1 MAQPQRGV
9 AYTFTIG
16 LFDVANPGRFKT
28 TPTLAAGDCTLSK
41 DGGALTNLA
50 TLPVET
56 PAGSGLVL
64 VSLSASEMTAD
75 KLSVKWS
82 DPDLEWSDGHYW
94 FDVPVSTL
102 DNLAAAV
109 KNALADALLQRDWTA
124 VTGEAA
130 RSLLNACRF
139 LRNKWTVTGTT
150 LHVTKEDDATDAW
163 QAALTT
169 DGAALPVVASDPA

>member
-1 MAQPQRGV
+1 MPTPQYGV

-16 LFDVANPGRFKT
+16 LFDVATPGRFKS
-28 TPTLAAGDCTLSK
+28 TPTLAAGDFQLSK
-41 DGGALTNLA
+41 DGGALTDLA
-50 TLPVET
+50 TLPAET

-64 VSLSASEMTAD
+64 VRLSATEMTAA
-75 KLSVKWS
+75 KVSVKWS
-82 DPDLEWSDGHYW
+82 DPQLEWSDGHYW
-94 FDVPVSTL
+94 CDVPVSTL
-102 DNLAAAV
+102 DNQAAAV

-139 LRNKWTVTGTT
+139 LRNKWVVTGQT

-169 DGAALPVVASDPA
+169 DGAALPVTSSDPT

>member
-1 MAQPQRGV
+1 MPTPQRGV

-16 LFDVANPGRFKT
+16 LFDVATPGRFKT
-28 TPTLAAGDCTLSK
+28 TPTLAAGDFKLAK
-41 DGGALTNLA
+41 DGGALANLT
-50 TLPVET
+50 TLPAET
-56 PAGSGLVL
+56 PAGSGLVV
-64 VSLSASEMTAD
+64 VSLSATEMTAD

-82 DPDLEWSDGHYW
+82 DPDLEWSDGHYFW
-94 FDVPVSTL
+94 DAPVSTL

-130 RSLLNACRF
+130 RSLLNAGRF
-139 LRNKWTVTGTT
+139 LRNKWSVVGTT
-150 LHVTKEDDATDAW
+150 LSVTKEDDATTAW

-169 DGAALPVVASDPA
+169 DGAAQPVIASDPA